1 MAKERLD
8 EKVTVRGI
16 VFLILTI
23 LGLFGL
29 FVLMVNIGEDKTPA
43 TYEQVWNTLTEHE
56 CTALDYTEYFNE
68 EYSEL
73 DFEYAI
79 SCRDDDIYVDFFQFS
94 NIEDANIAYSR
105 FNSVIN
111 KNFSKY
117 AIETGGDMRNF
128 TIRTYLYEG
137 EYFYLMRVDNTVF
150 YSRCLEP
157 NKSLVNDIASSLGY
171 YL

>member
-1 MAKERLD
+1 MAKARLD

-16 VFLILTI
+16 IFLILTI

-29 FVLMVNIGEDKTPA
+29 FLLMVNVGDDKVPA
-43 TYEQVWNTLTEHE
+43 TYEQVWNTLTEYE
-56 CTALDYTEYFNE
+56 CTPLDYTEHFSEN
-68 EYSEL
+68 YSEL

-79 SCRDDDIYVDFFQFS
+79 SCRDNDLYVDFFQFS
-94 NIEDANIAYSR
+94 NVEDANIAYSM

-111 KNFSKY
+111 KNFSRD

-137 EYFYLMRVDNTVF
+137 EYFYLMRVSNTVF

>member
-1 MAKERLD
+1 MAKARLD

-29 FVLMVNIGEDKTPA
+29 FVLMNNIGEDKTPA
-43 TYEQVWNTLTEHE
+43 TYEQVWNTLTEYE

-128 TIRTYLYEG
+128 TIRTYLYGG

-150 YSRCLEP
+150 FSRCLEP